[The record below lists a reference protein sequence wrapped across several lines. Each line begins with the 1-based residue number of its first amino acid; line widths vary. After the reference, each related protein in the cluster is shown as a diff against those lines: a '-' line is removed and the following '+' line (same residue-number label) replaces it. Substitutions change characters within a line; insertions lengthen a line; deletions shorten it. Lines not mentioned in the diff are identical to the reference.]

1 MARSKG
7 NSFTK
12 GKNKMK
18 LTKAK
23 LKQIIKEE
31 LEATGGRGAG
41 QVPMGVDH
49 QLDPRVRRHTK
60 LFWYETADGEQVP
73 IYDDR
78 LNDEAVKEVSGKVI
92 RIIPRGWYPGG
103 ERGPFRAGPYVIV
116 QEPAGTIEIGPEW
129 FDSIF
134 IK

>member
-1 MARSKG
+1 
-7 NSFTK
+7 
-12 GKNKMK
+12 MK

-92 RIIPRGWYPGG
+92 RIIPRDWYPGG
-103 ERGPFRAGPYVIV
+103 ERGSFRAGPYVIV